1 MCSQVEYD
9 LEKSNYDELVIK
21 DSLRIEQYA
30 VPLAMI
36 WHPEINKE
44 SFILTVNDQWKYKMY
59 NSTTKM
65 CRKTLLGPTFGSHIK
80 KTVILPETGEMG
92 DEMLITSLKNI

>member
-1 MCSQVEYD
+1 MVEYD
-9 LEKSNYDELVIK
+9 LQRSNYDALLIK
-21 DSLRIEQYA
+21 ETTRLEQYA
-30 VPLAMI
+30 VPLAMA
-36 WHPEINKE
+36 WHPQINKE
-44 SFILTVNDQWKYKMY
+44 SFIMTVNDQWKYKLY
-59 NSTTKM
+59 NSSTKM